1 MAKVIGVFE
10 NHISDE
16 EFSIEQMAE
25 EVYMSRMQLH
35 RKLKALTGKS
45 ASLYLRTFRLLK
57 ARKMIEEKQG
67 NVSEIAYSVGFSSPA
82 YFTRCFKEEFG
93 IPPSEFSG

>member
-1 MAKVIGVFE
+1 MIE
-10 NHISDE
+10 NHLAEE
-16 EFSIEQMAE
+16 EFSIEQFAG

-45 ASLYLRTFRLLK
+45 ASLYVRSFRLLK
-57 ARKMIEEKQG
+57 AKKVIEERQG

-82 YFTRCFKEEFG
+82 YFTKCFKEEFG
-93 IPPSEFSG
+93 ISPSELLA

>member
-1 MAKVIGVFE
+1 MGKVAGVIE
-10 NHISDE
+10 NHLSE
-16 EFSIEQMAE
+16 EAFNIEQFAKE
-25 EVYMSRMQLH
+25 LYMSRMQLH

-45 ASLYLRTFRLLK
+45 ASLYLRTYRLLK
-57 ARKMIEEKQG
+57 ARKMIAKKQG

-93 IPPSEFSG
+93 IPPSELVK